1 MFTRFM
7 VNFADPKVEPIPVLL
22 QDVIERLFTEH
33 VVSVKPDSAIID
45 VFNEVSYDISAFYEL
60 MICY

>member
-1 MFTRFM
+1 MFTRFT

-22 QDVIERLFTEH
+22 QDVIERLLTEH